1 MPNLVVGLS
10 WFSNLV
16 HVIPQKDNMATYPL
30 INVENYRVLATIR
43 VDKTAC
49 TKIDVV

>member
-10 WFSNLV
+10 WLYNLV
-16 HVIPQKDNMATYPL
+16 HVILQKAYMMTYPL
-30 INVENYRVLATIR
+30 INVENYRVLAAIR
-43 VDKTAC
+43 VDKTTC

>member
-10 WFSNLV
+10 WLYNLV
-16 HVIPQKDNMATYPL
+16 DVIPQKAFMVTHPL
-30 INVENYRVLATIR
+30 INVENYRVLATIM
-43 VDKTAC
+43 VDKTTC